1 MYIFLYFLVMS
12 FLFYDKSLFIDIREE
27 FVRLLWL
34 SVYILILLFEGRNVK
49 YVIEVRELLG
59 FDWYK
64 VVIGIYGNIYM
75 VKNLKFR
82 VEYVFRVYVENQFG
96 VSDFI

>member
-1 MYIFLYFLVMS
+1 MS

-82 VEYVFRVYVENQFG
+82 VEYVFRVYVEN
-96 VSDFI
+96 

>member
-1 MYIFLYFLVMS
+1 MS
-12 FLFYDKSLFIDIREE
+12 FLFYDKLLFIDIREE

-82 VEYVFRVYVENQFG
+82 VEYVFRVYVEN
-96 VSDFI
+96 

>member
-1 MYIFLYFLVMS
+1 MS
-12 FLFYDKSLFIDIREE
+12 FLSYDKSLFIDIREE

-82 VEYVFRVYVENQFG
+82 VEYVFRVYVEN
-96 VSDFI
+96 